1 MSNKSSL
8 LKGLNSLWGVIINH
22 AHSSTP
28 THTQP
33 KKGHNHPHPP
43 TPSKKRSHS
52 LMPTHTQPKKDHTQP
67 KKVTLIHTHP
77 HPAKKGDAH
86 PHLPT
91 CSQKKVILTYTSC
104 KSMEKKI
111 IDKLIK
117 FIRNSRSLKN
127 NFCKVQCQAI
137 GISISTQYQTNDKQ
151 VSCCHKQF

>member
-33 KKGHNHPHPP
+33 KKGHNHPHPAKKGHTHSCP
-43 TPSKKRSHS
+43 LTPSQKKITPNQKRSHS
-52 LMPTHTQPKKDHTQP
+52 STPTHTQPKKS
-67 KKVTLIHTHP
+67 
-77 HPAKKGDAH
+77 DAH

-111 IDKLIK
+111 IHKLIK
-117 FIRNSRSLKN
+117 FIRNSRSLKYNFAKYNVRQLAFQFQHSIGQMTNKSAAVIN
-127 NFCKVQCQAI
+127 NFR
-137 GISISTQYQTNDKQ
+137 
-151 VSCCHKQF
+151 

>member
-1 MSNKSSL
+1 M
-8 LKGLNSLWGVIINH
+8 
-22 AHSSTP
+22 
-28 THTQP
+28 HTL
-33 KKGHNHPHPP
+33 PHPP
-43 TPSKKRSHS
+43 TPSQKRSHS

-91 CSQKKVILTYTSC
+91 CSQKKVIKKVTYTSC

-111 IDKLIK
+111 IHKLIK
-117 FIRNSRSLKN
+117 FIRNSRSLKY
-127 NFCKVQCQAI
+127 NFCEVQCQAI
-137 GISISTQYQTNDKQ
+137 GISISTQYWTNDKQ